1 MRNLLFIVSFLVLF
15 CTSTISQITGPK
27 VGEVVGQMGTTWNE
41 REGETQN
48 TSMGYELQMKDFLQT
63 GEDGGMI
70 LNYADGTKFTMG
82 PNTELTIDEFAF
94 DTSVVPIELAM
105 NVSINVGTFT

>member
-1 MRNLLFIVSFLVLF
+1 MFKLKFFITLIVLL
-15 CTSTISQITGPK
+15 CTTAFAQITGPK
-27 VGEVVGQMGTTWNE
+27 VGEVIGQMGTTWNE
-41 REGETQN
+41 REGKTQN
-48 TSMGYELQMKDFLQT
+48 TSTGYELQMKDFLQT

-94 DTSVVPIELAM
+94 DTSVTDRISNEC
-105 NVSINVGTFT
+105 IC